1 MVRKWQAIVLLT
13 VVVVAIGGCASD
25 RQARQRDARL
35 VRIYTQLGAG
45 FFKRD
50 QIAFAEQEVK
60 KALAINSDDS
70 DANNVMALVQ
80 ARLKHYRRA
89 GRYFRRAVS
98 NKPDNAGAQNN
109 YGVFLCERGHVRKA
123 LTHFRKAINNPLY
136 ASPQWANVNAAN
148 CLLKSGKPLPA
159 KGYFKQALKLQ
170 PNLGIAL
177 YELAAID
184 LKSGHPHRARA
195 YIRRYFA
202 VAPESPQSLF
212 LAARVEQALG
222 DIDKQAMYSLRLTSK
237 YPDSRQAKELERLGA
252 SGEL

>member
-1 MVRKWQAIVLLT
+1 MAPRWQSIVLLA
-13 VVVVAIGGCASD
+13 VAVVAIGGCASE
-25 RQARQRDARL
+25 RQAHERDARL

-45 FFKRD
+45 FFKRN
-50 QIAFAEQEVK
+50 QTAFAEQEIR

-80 ARLKHYRRA
+80 ARLRHYRSA

-98 NKPDNAGAQNN
+98 DKPDNAGAQNN
-109 YGVFLCERGHVRKA
+109 YGVFLCERGHVRRA

-136 ASPQWANVNAAN
+136 ASPQWANVNAAS
-148 CLLKSGKPLPA
+148 CLLKAGKPLSA
-159 KGYFKQALKLQ
+159 EVYFKQALKVQ

-184 LKSGHPHRARA
+184 LKSGHPHHAHA

-222 DIDKQAMYSLRLTSK
+222 DLDKQAMYALRLTSK
-237 YPDSRQAKELERLGA
+237 YPDSKQAKELERLGA
-252 SGEL
+252 SGGL